1 MTLVREALVPDPKV
15 LPAAASAQE
24 AGELL
29 TRPEVRAVLVVDGD
43 RLVGVVTCEVLVE
56 RVVAA
61 GRDSRTTA
69 VGEVAAEVTLTAQ
82 PDMAV
87 EDAYRLMEEQDVE
100 RLPVTDDGRLVGV
113 LSRSALTR
121 RLAED
126 EPSDDEPPGDEPEP
140 TTS

>member
-1 MTLVREALVPDPKV
+1 MTLVREAMLTDPKS
-15 LPAAASAQE
+15 LPAGATAQE

-43 RLVGVVTCEVLVE
+43 RLVGVVTCDGLVE

-61 GRDSRTTA
+61 GRDPRSTSVGDVAEPVTITA
-69 VGEVAAEVTLTAQ
+69 L
-82 PDMAV
+82 PDMPV
-87 EDAYRLMEEQDVE
+87 EDAYRLMEAEDVE
-100 RLPVTDDGRLVGV
+100 RLPVTEDGRLVGV

-126 EPSDDEPPGDEPEP
+126 EPPAPDPELGQD
-140 TTS
+140 

>member
-1 MTLVREALVPDPKV
+1 MTLVREAMMPDPKA
-15 LPAAASAQE
+15 LSASATAQE

-61 GRDSRTTA
+61 GRDPRTTS
-69 VGEVAAEVTLTAQ
+69 VGDVAEPVTLSAL

-126 EPSDDEPPGDEPEP
+126 EPPDDEPESA
-140 TTS
+140 TT

>member
-1 MTLVREALVPDPKV
+1 MTLVREAMLTDPKA

-29 TRPEVRAVLVVDGD
+29 TRPEVRAVLVVDGET
-43 RLVGVVTCEVLVE
+43 LVGVVTCEVLVG

-61 GRDSRTTA
+61 GRDPRSTA
-69 VGEVAAEVTLTAQ
+69 VGEVAEPVAVTAL

-87 EDAYRLMEEQDVE
+87 EEAYRLMEEQDVE
-100 RLPVTDDGRLVGV
+100 RLPVTDGGRLVGV

-126 EPSDDEPPGDEPEP
+126 EPPAADPELTP
-140 TTS
+140 S

>member
-1 MTLVREALVPDPKV
+1 MTLVREAMLPDPKA
-15 LPAAASAQE
+15 LPASATAQE

-43 RLVGVVTCEVLVE
+43 RLVGVVTCEVLVD

-61 GRDSRTTA
+61 GRDPRATP
-69 VGEVAAEVTLTAQ
+69 VGDVAEPVTLTAL
-82 PDMAV
+82 PDMAA

-126 EPSDDEPPGDEPEP
+126 EPPDDEPE
-140 TTS
+140 SAAS

>member
-1 MTLVREALVPDPKV
+1 MPDPKA
-15 LPAAASAQE
+15 LPASASAQE
-24 AGELL
+24 AAELL
-29 TRPEVRAVLVVDGD
+29 TRPEVRAVLVVDAE

-61 GRDSRTTA
+61 GCDPRTTS
-69 VGEVAAEVTLTAQ
+69 VGDVAEPVALSAL

-126 EPSDDEPPGDEPEP
+126 EPPEDEPDA
-140 TTS
+140 SAS

>member
-1 MTLVREALVPDPKV
+1 MTLVREAMLMDPKA
-15 LPAAASAQE
+15 LPAGATAQQ

-43 RLVGVVTCEVLVE
+43 RLVGVVTADALVD

-61 GRDSRTTA
+61 GLDPKTTA
-69 VGEVAAEVTLTAQ
+69 VGDVAEPVTFTAF
-82 PDMAV
+82 PDMPV
-87 EDAYRLMEEQDVE
+87 EDAYRLMEDEDVE
-100 RLPVTDDGRLVGV
+100 RLPVTEDGRLVGV

-126 EPSDDEPPGDEPEP
+126 DPPDPELGNG
-140 TTS
+140 

>member
-1 MTLVREALVPDPKV
+1 MTLVREAMLPDPKA
-15 LPAAASAQE
+15 LPASATAQE

-43 RLVGVVTCEVLVE
+43 RLVGVVTCEVLVD

-61 GRDSRTTA
+61 GRDPCATP
-69 VGEVAAEVTLTAQ
+69 VGDVAEPVTLTAL
-82 PDMAV
+82 PDMAA

-126 EPSDDEPPGDEPEP
+126 EPPDDEPE
-140 TTS
+140 SAAS

>member
-1 MTLVREALVPDPKV
+1 MTLVREAMLPDPKA
-15 LPAAASAQE
+15 LPASASAQE

-43 RLVGVVTCEVLVE
+43 RLIGVVTCEVLVE

-61 GRDSRTTA
+61 GRDPRTTV
-69 VGEVAAEVTLTAQ
+69 VGDVAEPVTLTAL
-82 PDMAV
+82 PDMAA

-126 EPSDDEPPGDEPEP
+126 EPPGDEPEP
-140 TTS
+140 ATA

>member
-1 MTLVREALVPDPKV
+1 MTLVREAMLTDPKA
-15 LPAAASAQE
+15 LPAGATAQE

-43 RLVGVVTCEVLVE
+43 RLVGVVTAEGLVE

-61 GRDSRTTA
+61 GLDPKTAA
-69 VGEVAAEVTLTAQ
+69 VGDVAEPVTFTAP
-82 PDMAV
+82 PDMPV
-87 EDAYRLMEEQDVE
+87 EDAYRLMEDEDVE
-100 RLPVTDDGRLVGV
+100 RLPVTEDGRLVGV

-126 EPSDDEPPGDEPEP
+126 DPPEHELGGG
-140 TTS
+140 

>member
-1 MTLVREALVPDPKV
+1 MTLVREAMMPDPKA
-15 LPAAASAQE
+15 LPASASAQE
-24 AGELL
+24 AAELL
-29 TRPEVRAVLVVDGD
+29 TRPEVRAVLVVDAD

-61 GRDSRTTA
+61 GCDPRTTS
-69 VGEVAAEVTLTAQ
+69 VGDVAEPVALSAL

-126 EPSDDEPPGDEPEP
+126 EPPDDELDA
-140 TTS
+140 SAS

>member
-1 MTLVREALVPDPKV
+1 MTLVREAMLPDPKA
-15 LPAAASAQE
+15 LPACASAQE

-43 RLVGVVTCEVLVE
+43 RLVGVVTCEVLVD

-61 GRDSRTTA
+61 GRDPRTTV
-69 VGEVAAEVTLTAQ
+69 VGDVAEPVTLTAT
-82 PDMAV
+82 PDMAA

-100 RLPVTDDGRLVGV
+100 RLPVTDGRRLVGV

-121 RLAED
+121 RLSED
-126 EPSDDEPPGDEPEP
+126 EPPADEPDAAA
-140 TTS
+140 S